1 MIAASRR
8 VAVRSSPLVLV
19 RFANVRVSEWE
30 RSNQK
35 KYLLQ
40 QQQRSLSH
48 IEKNE
53 KLGRPVSPH
62 VTIYAFPLAAWSS
75 VGHRVTGALLTIGM
89 YGIGIGALGGVDV
102 AHVMYAVG
110 HSGIGPLAK
119 FAVALPLTYHGL
131 GGVRHLYWEH
141 YPDNLSPETQRQA
154 SVALI
159 ASSTLVSAAI
169 ALM

>member
-1 MIAASRR
+1 MLVTRR
-8 VAVRSSPLVLV
+8 IAVRSTPL
-19 RFANVRVSEWE
+19 
-30 RSNQK
+30 
-35 KYLLQ
+35 LLQ
-40 QQQRSLSH
+40 QRSISH

-75 VGHRVTGALLTIGM
+75 VAHRITGAALTVGM
-89 YGIGIGALGGVDV
+89 YGIGIGALAGMDV
-102 AHVMYAVG
+102 THMMYAIG

-119 FAVALPLTYHGL
+119 LLVAFPTTFHAL

-154 SVALI
+154 SIALL
-159 ASSTLVSAAI
+159 ASSGIISLGLALV
-169 ALM
+169 